1 MIFQISDFET
11 RSLPA
16 LPRSYPRHFAFY
28 VAHPIRCIQR
38 FSISIVSLFLGALA
52 FAQTGASDDN
62 ESIKKTALDYIE
74 GWYEGDAARMERA
87 LHPELAKRSLEQD
100 ASGVETLRTLT
111 AQEMIDATARG
122 LGKSR
127 DPGDRRIE
135 VEAEHV
141 YGTIANVTV
150 HSAVYEEYLQ
160 LVRTTD
166 GWKIVNTLWD
176 WADNRKELR

>member
-1 MIFQISDFET
+1 M
-11 RSLPA
+11 
-16 LPRSYPRHFAFY
+16 
-28 VAHPIRCIQR
+28 
-38 FSISIVSLFLGALA
+38 
-52 FAQTGASDDN
+52 ASDT
-62 ESIKKTALDYIE
+62 SIETDRSAVTQVVLDYFE
-74 GWYEGDAARMERA
+74 GWFEGDAARMEQA

-100 ASGVETLRTLT
+100 ISGAETLRTFT